1 MGFFLL
7 LKEKVVCVHNRVNP
21 LTLTPTIKADLVHF
35 NARSA
40 AFCSN
45 IMNVHHFSSLC
56 SVSWLL
62 MSGYL
67 SYPRENP
74 SLSLF
79 RELSNP
85 SVIEE
90 TGEHSRVFQAFKV
103 SCLKTLSLYLLFKL
117 TSICHNLIACVSSR
131 LRKEIYG
138 VITLCLKGSY
148 LCDPPHHRLCLYR
161 IWCHTSRN
169 GETSVKIHTKHHK
182 GFSLCFCFCG
192 ITRSVLSVEWMMV
205 GVGGHCHF
213 CAIIFFNPEVL
224 SHCKCWT
231 WLSALTLS
239 GKTKHTGKS
248 GHLISVVVPLFFFGQ
263 QWHFSWSSGVFVMSR
278 LF

>member
-148 LCDPPHHRLCLYR
+148 LCDPPPSQIMFVQDMVPHQPERWNLSQNTHKTPQRVFTVFLFLWDNQIR
-161 IWCHTSRN
+161 
-169 GETSVKIHTKHHK
+169 VK
-182 GFSLCFCFCG
+182 CG
-192 ITRSVLSVEWMMV
+192 VDD
-205 GVGGHCHF
+205 GG
-213 CAIIFFNPEVL
+213 
-224 SHCKCWT
+224 CW
-231 WLSALTLS
+231 WTLS
-239 GKTKHTGKS
+239 LLCH
-248 GHLISVVVPLFFFGQ
+248 HFF
-263 QWHFSWSSGVFVMSR
+263 
-278 LF
+278 

>member
-148 LCDPPHHRLCLYR
+148 LCDPPITDYVCTGYGA
-161 IWCHTSRN
+161 TPA
-169 GETSVKIHTKHHK
+169 GTVKPQSKYTQNTTK
-182 GFSLCFCFCG
+182 GF
-192 ITRSVLSVEWMMV
+192 
-205 GVGGHCHF
+205 HC
-213 CAIIFFNPEVL
+213 
-224 SHCKCWT
+224 
-231 WLSALTLS
+231 
-239 GKTKHTGKS
+239 
-248 GHLISVVVPLFFFGQ
+248 
-263 QWHFSWSSGVFVMSR
+263 VFV
-278 LF
+278 FVG